1 MPGDEQKKKV
11 ENHACLVG
19 HYRHYRLYTCIS
31 RTTTRRG
38 INKIPKCF
46 SCPGDCKELSKK
58 TKRST
63 YDSNQTRTKPW
74 PTRPL
79 TSDNLPI
86 TKRIRTNE
94 TQNVSLTLA
103 TVEDCRRKQGD
114 GTVGT
119 RAVVLHARIECKLTS
134 RPRIQKQTKQEDTKI
149 LTTIQNFRRRQERYR
164 PKQTQP
170 TVQGPSATTMWVWL
184 SL

>member
-1 MPGDEQKKKV
+1 MSLQ
-11 ENHACLVG
+11 
-19 HYRHYRLYTCIS
+19 
-31 RTTTRRG
+31 TTVSHELQG

-63 YDSNQTRTKPW
+63 YDSNQARTKPW
-74 PTRPL
+74 LTRPP
-79 TSDNLPI
+79 TSDNNSPI

-103 TVEDCRRKQGD
+103 IVADSRRKQG
-114 GTVGT
+114 GRNQGSIQLTVWQWLT
-119 RAVVLHARIECKLTS
+119 RVECKLTS
-134 RPRIQKQTKQEDTKI
+134 RTTNSKHTKKRRQDTSNYSKPQEKAGKVQTKASQH
-149 LTTIQNFRRRQERYR
+149 F
-164 PKQTQP
+164 
-170 TVQGPSATTMWVWL
+170 QGPSSTTMWVWL